1 MTLKKEIKVL
11 KAENQLLREH
21 AHVPSEVKSP
31 RDKGK
36 QGETRITP
44 TSCGTCYAE
53 NNQVWSLL
61 GVSALDVNFLV
72 S

>member
-36 QGETRITP
+36 QGETSITP
-44 TSCGTCYAE
+44 TSCGTC
-53 NNQVWSLL
+53 
-61 GVSALDVNFLV
+61 
-72 S
+72 